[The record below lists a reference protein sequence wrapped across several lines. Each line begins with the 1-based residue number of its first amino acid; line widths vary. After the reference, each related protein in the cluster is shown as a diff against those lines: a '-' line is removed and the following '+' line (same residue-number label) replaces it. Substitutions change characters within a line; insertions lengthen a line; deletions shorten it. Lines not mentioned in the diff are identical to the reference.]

1 MTSIADRFDQALT
14 DQGGPPEVELL
25 PMGLARAAVAVL
37 PVAGA
42 GLSAMAHPDLRLP
55 IGSSDDVA
63 AFAERLQFT
72 RGVGPCLLAYRA
84 GRPQLFTE
92 AELQGA
98 WPELHDQLR
107 SVTPFRSI
115 ASLPLQESPS
125 RIRVGALDLY
135 LPDPAGLGSDAM
147 ADAVLVA
154 DRIGAIL
161 MATGLYT
168 AVAQRATAPP
178 RRPPHTDHLA
188 RRALV
193 WKAMGLLNVQLR
205 VTAPDALSLLRARA
219 YATDQ
224 LVDDVAHDVL
234 TQRMPVEDLRP

>member
-25 PMGLARAAVAVL
+25 PVRLARAAVAVL

-63 AFAERLQFT
+63 AFADRLQFT

-84 GRPQLFTE
+84 GRP
-92 AELQGA
+92 
-98 WPELHDQLR
+98 R
-107 SVTPFRSI
+107 
-115 ASLPLQESPS
+115 
-125 RIRVGALDLY
+125 
-135 LPDPAGLGSDAM
+135 
-147 ADAVLVA
+147 
-154 DRIGAIL
+154 
-161 MATGLYT
+161 LYT

-205 VTAPDALSLLRARA
+205 VTAPDALSL
-219 YATDQ
+219 
-224 LVDDVAHDVL
+224 
-234 TQRMPVEDLRP
+234 